1 MTQRRGF
8 LDDPEPEIAVARPL
22 PPPLPPPERGWLAG
36 VEGAAGPIRH
46 AAAAALPAKATRE
59 PRQPLAIATG
69 ALVLLIGGVALLE
82 LANFAVAQF
91 DKSPLLGWLTVTLIG
106 PPAAALGWSVVREW
120 RGYASLRAVERIR
133 EGLQSDDIEVA
144 RRHAR
149 TWLRA
154 IAASDDLARSVEAAS
169 DPATLRALLRSGPLA
184 RLDQEAAQAGRSA
197 ALQIL
202 AATAVSP
209 WPGLDG
215 VLVVWRGLRLIRR
228 IAELYGMRP
237 GTLGTLRL
245 WRRVALDA
253 GSVAAADVV
262 VATMTDALFSSPLGG
277 ALAGQASGSAI
288 AAQRMLRLSV
298 AVARSCRPIDEEA

>member
-1 MTQRRGF
+1 MNQRRGF
-8 LDDPEPEIAVARPL
+8 LDDPEPDVAPAA
-22 PPPLPPPERGWLAG
+22 PPPPPPPERGWLAG
-36 VEGAAGPIRH
+36 VEGAPGPVRH
-46 AAAAALPAKATRE
+46 AAARALPVRARRE
-59 PRQPLAIATG
+59 RRQPLAIAAG
-69 ALVLLIGGVALLE
+69 ALVLLIGGVAMLE
-82 LANFAVAQF
+82 LANFAGAQF
-91 DKSPLLGWLTVTLIG
+91 DRSQLLGWLTIALIG
-106 PPAAALGWSVVREW
+106 PPAAALAWSVVREW

-133 EGLQSDDIEVA
+133 EGLQSDDLEVA
-144 RRHAR
+144 HRHAR

-154 IAASDDLARSVEAAS
+154 IAASDDLARSVETAP
-169 DPATLRALLRSGPLA
+169 DPATLRALLRAGPLA

-298 AVARSCRPIDEEA
+298 AVARSCRPIDEET

>member
-1 MTQRRGF
+1 MNQRRGF
-8 LDDPEPEIAVARPL
+8 LDDLEPDIAPTA
-22 PPPLPPPERGWLAG
+22 PPPPPPERGWLAG
-36 VEGAAGPIRH
+36 VDGAAGPVRH
-46 AAAAALPAKATRE
+46 VAAPTLPARATRE
-59 PRQPLAIATG
+59 RRQPLAIAAG
-69 ALVLLIGGVALLE
+69 ALLLLIGGVAALE
-82 LANFAVAQF
+82 LANFAAAQF
-91 DKSPLLGWLTVTLIG
+91 DRSPLLGWLTIALIG

-120 RGYASLRAVERIR
+120 RGYASLRTVERIR
-133 EGLQSDDIEVA
+133 DGLQSDDLEVA

-149 TWLRA
+149 AWLRA
-154 IAASDDLARSVEAAS
+154 IAAPDDLARSVEAAT
-169 DPATLRALLRSGPLA
+169 DPATVRALLRAGPLA

-228 IAELYGMRP
+228 IAGLYGMRP

>member
-1 MTQRRGF
+1 MNQRRGF
-8 LDDPEPEIAVARPL
+8 LDDPEPDIAVARPL
-22 PPPLPPPERGWLAG
+22 PPPPPPPERGWLAG
-36 VEGAAGPIRH
+36 VDGAAGPVRH
-46 AAAAALPAKATRE
+46 PAAATLPAKATRE
-59 PRQPLAIATG
+59 RRQPLAIAAG

-91 DKSPLLGWLTVTLIG
+91 DRSPLLGWLTIALIG
-106 PPAAALGWSVVREW
+106 PPVGALGWSAAREW
-120 RGYASLRAVERIR
+120 RGYASLRTVERIR
-133 EGLQSDDIEVA
+133 AGLQGDDIEVA

-169 DPATLRALLRSGPLA
+169 DPATLRALLRAGPLA

-215 VLVVWRGLRLIRR
+215 VLVIWRGLRLIRR
-228 IAELYGMRP
+228 IAGLYGMRHCACGDGWP
-237 GTLGTLRL
+237 WTPARSPQPT
-245 WRRVALDA
+245 
-253 GSVAAADVV
+253 S
-262 VATMTDALFSSPLGG
+262 SSP
-277 ALAGQASGSAI
+277 
-288 AAQRMLRLSV
+288 
-298 AVARSCRPIDEEA
+298 P

>member
-1 MTQRRGF
+1 MNQRRGF
-8 LDDPEPEIAVARPL
+8 LDDLEPDVAPTA
-22 PPPLPPPERGWLAG
+22 PPPPPPERGWLAG
-36 VEGAAGPIRH
+36 VDGAAGPVRH
-46 AAAAALPAKATRE
+46 VAAPTLPARATRE
-59 PRQPLAIATG
+59 RRQPLAIAAG
-69 ALVLLIGGVALLE
+69 ALVLLIGGVAALE
-82 LANFAVAQF
+82 LANFAAAQF
-91 DKSPLLGWLTVTLIG
+91 DRSPLLGWLTIALIG
-106 PPAAALGWSVVREW
+106 PPAAALGWSIVREW
-120 RGYASLRAVERIR
+120 RGYASLRTVERIR
-133 EGLQSDDIEVA
+133 DGLQSDDLEVA

-149 TWLRA
+149 AWLRA
-154 IAASDDLARSVEAAS
+154 IAAPGDLARSVEAAT
-169 DPATLRALLRSGPLA
+169 DPATVRALLRAGPLA

-228 IAELYGMRP
+228 IAALYGMRP

-298 AVARSCRPIDEEA
+298 AVARSCRPINEEA

>member
-1 MTQRRGF
+1 MTERRGF
-8 LDDPEPEIAVARPL
+8 LDDPEPDIRPAA
-22 PPPLPPPERGWLAG
+22 PPPPPPERGWIVG
-36 VEGAAGPIRH
+36 VEGAAGPVRH
-46 AAAAALPAKATRE
+46 TAAPLLPAKTSQVR
-59 PRQPLAIATG
+59 PQPLPIAAG
-69 ALVLLIGGVALLE
+69 ALLALIGGVALLE
-82 LANFAVAQF
+82 LANFASAQF
-91 DKSPLLGWLTVTLIG
+91 DKSPLLGWLTLALIG
-106 PPAAALGWSVVREW
+106 PPAGALGWSLVREW
-120 RGYASLRAVERIR
+120 RGYASLASVARSRH
-133 EGLQSDDIEVA
+133 GLQSDDIEVV

-149 TWLRA
+149 AWLRT
-154 IAASDDLARSVEAAS
+154 IGASDDQIRGVETAS
-169 DPATLRALLRSGPLA
+169 DSATVRALLRAGPLA
-184 RLDQEAAQAGRSA
+184 RIDQEAAQAGRAA

-277 ALAGQASGSAI
+277 ALAGQASGSAL

-298 AVARSCRPIDEEA
+298 AVARSCRPIDDGDA

>member
-8 LDDPEPEIAVARPL
+8 LDDPEPDIAVATPL
-22 PPPLPPPERGWLAG
+22 PPPAPPPERGWLAG
-36 VEGAAGPIRH
+36 VEGAAGPVRH
-46 AAAAALPAKATRE
+46 AAAATLPAKPTRE
-59 PRQPLAIATG
+59 RRQPLAIAAG

-82 LANFAVAQF
+82 LANFASAQF
-91 DKSPLLGWLTVTLIG
+91 DKSALLGWLTVALIG
-106 PPAAALGWSVVREW
+106 PPAAALGWSVIREW

-133 EGLQSDDIEVA
+133 EGLHSDDIEVA

-154 IAASDDLARSVEAAS
+154 IAAPDDLARSVEATA

-184 RLDQEAAQAGRSA
+184 RLDQEATQAGRSA

-253 GSVAAADVV
+253 GWVAAADVV

-277 ALAGQASGSAI
+277 ALAGQASGSAL

-298 AVARSCRPIDEEA
+298 AVARSCRPIDEDA

>member
-1 MTQRRGF
+1 MNQRRGF
-8 LDDPEPEIAVARPL
+8 LDDLEPDIAPTA
-22 PPPLPPPERGWLAG
+22 PPPPPPERGWLAG
-36 VEGAAGPIRH
+36 VDGAAGPVRH
-46 AAAAALPAKATRE
+46 VAVPTLPAPALRE
-59 PRQPLAIATG
+59 RRQPLAIAAG
-69 ALVLLIGGVALLE
+69 ALVLLIGGVAALE
-82 LANFAVAQF
+82 LANFAAAQF
-91 DKSPLLGWLTVTLIG
+91 DRSPLLGWLTIALIG

-120 RGYASLRAVERIR
+120 RGYASLRTVERIR
-133 EGLQSDDIEVA
+133 DGLRSDDLEVA

-149 TWLRA
+149 AWLRA
-154 IAASDDLARSVEAAS
+154 VAAPDDLVRSVEAAA
-169 DPATLRALLRSGPLA
+169 DPATLRALLGAGPLA
-184 RLDQEAAQAGRSA
+184 RIDQEAAQAGRSA

-228 IAELYGMRP
+228 IAGLYGMRP

-298 AVARSCRPIDEEA
+298 AVARSCRPIDEGA

>member
-8 LDDPEPEIAVARPL
+8 LDDPEPEIAVAA
-22 PPPLPPPERGWLAG
+22 PPPPPPPPERGWLAG
-36 VEGAAGPIRH
+36 VEGAAGPVRH
-46 AAAAALPAKATRE
+46 AAAAALPVKATRQH
-59 PRQPLAIATG
+59 RQPLAIATG
-69 ALVLLIGGVALLE
+69 ALITLIGSMALLE
-82 LANFAVAQF
+82 LANFASAQF
-91 DKSPLLGWLTVTLIG
+91 ERSPLLGWLTIALLG

-120 RGYASLRAVERIR
+120 RGYASLRAVERVR
-133 EGLQSDDIEVA
+133 QGLRSDDIEVA

-154 IAASDDLARSVEAAS
+154 IAASDELARSVEAAS

-184 RLDQEAAQAGRSA
+184 RLDQEAAKAGRSA

-202 AATAVSP
+202 AATAVCP

-277 ALAGQASGSAI
+277 ALAGQASGSAL

-298 AVARSCRPIDEEA
+298 AIARSCRPIDDET

>member
-1 MTQRRGF
+1 MIQRRGF
-8 LDDPEPEIAVARPL
+8 LDDPEPDTAPAT
-22 PPPLPPPERGWLAG
+22 PPPPPPERGWLAG
-36 VEGAAGPIRH
+36 VEGAAGPVRH
-46 AAAAALPAKATRE
+46 AAAAALPTRTTRE
-59 PRQPLAIATG
+59 RRSALAIAAG

-82 LANFAVAQF
+82 LANFANAQF
-91 DKSPLLGWLTVTLIG
+91 DKSPVLGWLTLALIG
-106 PPAAALGWSVVREW
+106 PPVAALGWSVVREW

-133 EGLQSDDIEVA
+133 AGLQSDNIEVA

-149 TWLRA
+149 TWLQDVG
-154 IAASDDLARSVEAAS
+154 ASNDLVRGVETAS
-169 DPATLRALLRSGPLA
+169 DPATLRALLRAGPLS
-184 RLDQEAAQAGRSA
+184 RLDQEAAQAGRAA

-209 WPGLDG
+209 WPGMDG
-215 VLVVWRGLRLIRR
+215 VLVIWRGLRLIRR

-298 AVARSCRPIDEEA
+298 AVARSCRPIDEET

>member
-1 MTQRRGF
+1 MNQRRGF
-8 LDDPEPEIAVARPL
+8 LDDLEPDIAPTA
-22 PPPLPPPERGWLAG
+22 PPPPPPERGWLAG
-36 VEGAAGPIRH
+36 VDGAAGPVRH
-46 AAAAALPAKATRE
+46 VAAPTLPARATRE
-59 PRQPLAIATG
+59 RRQPLAIAAG
-69 ALVLLIGGVALLE
+69 ALLLLIGGVAALE
-82 LANFAVAQF
+82 LANFAAAQF
-91 DKSPLLGWLTVTLIG
+91 DRSPLLGWLTIALIG

-120 RGYASLRAVERIR
+120 RGYASLRTVERIR
-133 EGLQSDDIEVA
+133 DGLQSDDLEVA

-149 TWLRA
+149 AWLRA
-154 IAASDDLARSVEAAS
+154 IAAPDDLARSVEAAT
-169 DPATLRALLRSGPLA
+169 DPATVRALLRAGPLA

-228 IAELYGMRP
+228 IAGLYGMRP

-298 AVARSCRPIDEEA
+298 AVARSCRPIDEGA

>member
-1 MTQRRGF
+1 MNQRRGF
-8 LDDPEPEIAVARPL
+8 LDDPEPDLAPAI
-22 PPPLPPPERGWLAG
+22 PPPPPERGWMIG
-36 VEGAAGPIRH
+36 VEGATGPVRH
-46 AAAAALPAKATRE
+46 VVAAPLPAKTIRE

-69 ALVLLIGGVALLE
+69 ALVALIGGVALLE
-82 LANFAVAQF
+82 LANFASAQF
-91 DKSPLLGWLTVTLIG
+91 DKSPVLGWLTIALLG
-106 PPAAALGWSVVREW
+106 PPAGVLGWSIVREW
-120 RGYASLRAVERIR
+120 RGYASLRKVSRIR
-133 EGLQSDDIEVA
+133 DGLRSDDIHVA

-149 TWLRA
+149 AWLQA
-154 IAASDDLARSVEAAS
+154 IGASDDLIRGVETAS

-184 RLDQEAAQAGRSA
+184 QIDQEATKASRTA

-202 AATAVSP
+202 ATTAVSP
-209 WPGLDG
+209 WPGMDG
-215 VLVVWRGLRLIRR
+215 VLVIWRGLRLIRQ

-298 AVARSCRPIDEEA
+298 AVARSCRPIDEGDVT

>member
-8 LDDPEPEIAVARPL
+8 LDDPEPDIAVARPL
-22 PPPLPPPERGWLAG
+22 PPPPPPPERGWLAG
-36 VEGAAGPIRH
+36 VDGAAGPVRH
-46 AAAAALPAKATRE
+46 AAAATLPAKATRE
-59 PRQPLAIATG
+59 HRQPLAIAAG

-91 DKSPLLGWLTVTLIG
+91 DKSPLLGWLTIALIG

-133 EGLQSDDIEVA
+133 AGLQSDDIEVA

-154 IAASDDLARSVEAAS
+154 IAASDDLTRSVEAAS

-215 VLVVWRGLRLIRR
+215 VLVIWRGLRLIRR

>member
-8 LDDPEPEIAVARPL
+8 LDDPEPDIAVAT
-22 PPPLPPPERGWLAG
+22 PPPLPPPPAERGWLAG
-36 VEGAAGPIRH
+36 VAGAAGPVRH
-46 AAAAALPAKATRE
+46 AAAATLPAKATRE
-59 PRQPLAIATG
+59 RRQPLAIAAG

-82 LANFAVAQF
+82 LANFAAAQF
-91 DKSPLLGWLTVTLIG
+91 DKSPLLGWLTIALIG

-120 RGYASLRAVERIR
+120 RGYASLRTVERIR
-133 EGLQSDDIEVA
+133 AGLQSDDIEVA

-154 IAASDDLARSVEAAS
+154 IAASDDLASSVEAAS

-215 VLVVWRGLRLIRR
+215 VLVIWRGLRLIRR

-277 ALAGQASGSAI
+277 ALAGQASGSAL

-298 AVARSCRPIDEEA
+298 AVARSCRPVDEEA

>member
-8 LDDPEPEIAVARPL
+8 LDDPEPDIAVARPL
-22 PPPLPPPERGWLAG
+22 PPPPPPPERGWLAG
-36 VEGAAGPIRH
+36 VDGAAGPVRH
-46 AAAAALPAKATRE
+46 AAAATLPAKATRE
-59 PRQPLAIATG
+59 HRQPLAIAAG

-91 DKSPLLGWLTVTLIG
+91 DKSPLLGWLTIALIG

-133 EGLQSDDIEVA
+133 AGLQSDDIEVA

-215 VLVVWRGLRLIRR
+215 VLVIWRGLRLIRR

>member
-1 MTQRRGF
+1 MNQRRGF
-8 LDDPEPEIAVARPL
+8 LDDPEPEIAVATPPPL
-22 PPPLPPPERGWLAG
+22 PPPPPERGWLAG
-36 VEGAAGPIRH
+36 VDGATGPVRH
-46 AAAAALPAKATRE
+46 AAAATLPAKATRE

-69 ALVLLIGGVALLE
+69 ALILLIGGVALLE

-91 DKSPLLGWLTVTLIG
+91 DKSPLLGWLTIALIG

-154 IAASDDLARSVEAAS
+154 IAASDDLARSVEAPS

>member
-8 LDDPEPEIAVARPL
+8 LDDPEPDIAVARPL
-22 PPPLPPPERGWLAG
+22 PPPSPPPERGWLAG
-36 VEGAAGPIRH
+36 VEGAAGPVRH
-46 AAAAALPAKATRE
+46 AAAAALPARATRE
-59 PRQPLAIATG
+59 RRQPLAIATG

-91 DKSPLLGWLTVTLIG
+91 DKSPLLGWLTIALIG

-120 RGYASLRAVERIR
+120 RGYAGLRAVERIR
-133 EGLQSDDIEVA
+133 EGLQSDDIKIA

-154 IAASDDLARSVEAAS
+154 IAASDELARSVEAAS

-215 VLVVWRGLRLIRR
+215 VLVIWRGLRLIRR

-237 GTLGTLRL
+237 GMLGTLRL

>member
-1 MTQRRGF
+1 MNQRRGF
-8 LDDPEPEIAVARPL
+8 LDDLEPDVAPTA
-22 PPPLPPPERGWLAG
+22 PPPPPPERGWLAG
-36 VEGAAGPIRH
+36 VDGAAGPVRH
-46 AAAAALPAKATRE
+46 VAAPALPARATRE
-59 PRQPLAIATG
+59 PRQPLAIAAG
-69 ALVLLIGGVALLE
+69 ALILLIGGVAALE
-82 LANFAVAQF
+82 LANFAAAQF
-91 DKSPLLGWLTVTLIG
+91 DRSPLLGWLTIALIG

-120 RGYASLRAVERIR
+120 RGYASLRTVERIR
-133 EGLQSDDIEVA
+133 DGLQSDDLEVA

-149 TWLRA
+149 GWLRA
-154 IAASDDLARSVEAAS
+154 IAAPDDLARSVEAAT
-169 DPATLRALLRSGPLA
+169 DPATVRALLRAGPLA

-228 IAELYGMRP
+228 IAGLYGMRP

-298 AVARSCRPIDEEA
+298 AVARSCRPIDEENA

>member
-1 MTQRRGF
+1 MNQRRGF
-8 LDDPEPEIAVARPL
+8 LDDLEPDIRPAAPL
-22 PPPLPPPERGWLAG
+22 PPPPERGWVAG
-36 VEGAAGPIRH
+36 VEGAAGPVRH
-46 AAAAALPAKATRE
+46 AAPTILPTRTTQD
-59 PRQPLAIATG
+59 RLQPLTIAAG

-82 LANFAVAQF
+82 LANFASAQF
-91 DKSPLLGWLTVTLIG
+91 DKSPLLGWLTVALIG
-106 PPAAALGWSVVREW
+106 PPAAALAWSCVREW
-120 RGYASLRAVERIR
+120 RGYASLRTVGRIR
-133 EGLQSDDIEVA
+133 TGLQSDDIEVA

-149 TWLRA
+149 AWLRA
-154 IAASDDLARSVEAAS
+154 IGASDDVVRGVMERSS
-169 DPATLRALLRSGPLA
+169 DPATVRALLRAGPLA
-184 RLDQEAAQAGRSA
+184 RIDQQAAQAGRTA
-197 ALQIL
+197 AVQIL

-245 WRRVALDA
+245 WRRVAMDA

-298 AVARSCRPIDEEA
+298 AVARSCRPIDESIA

>member
-1 MTQRRGF
+1 MNQRRGF
-8 LDDPEPEIAVARPL
+8 LDDLEPDIAPTA
-22 PPPLPPPERGWLAG
+22 PPPPPPERGWLAG
-36 VEGAAGPIRH
+36 VGGAAGPVRH
-46 AAAAALPAKATRE
+46 AAAPTLPTRATRE
-59 PRQPLAIATG
+59 PRQPLAIAAG
-69 ALVLLIGGVALLE
+69 ALVLLIGGVAALE

-91 DKSPLLGWLTVTLIG
+91 DRSPALGWLTIALTG
-106 PPAAALGWSVVREW
+106 PPAAALGWSLVREW
-120 RGYASLRAVERIR
+120 RGYASLRTVERIR
-133 EGLQSDDIEVA
+133 DGLRSDDLEVA

-149 TWLRA
+149 AWLRA
-154 IAASDDLARSVEAAS
+154 IAAPEDLARSVEAAT
-169 DPATLRALLRSGPLA
+169 DPATVRALLRAGPLA
-184 RLDQEAAQAGRSA
+184 RIDHEAAQAGRSA

-228 IAELYGMRP
+228 IAGLYGMRP

-298 AVARSCRPIDEEA
+298 AVARSCRPIDEENT

>member
-1 MTQRRGF
+1 MNQRRGF
-8 LDDPEPEIAVARPL
+8 LDDLEPDIAPTA
-22 PPPLPPPERGWLAG
+22 PPPPPPERGWLAG
-36 VEGAAGPIRH
+36 VDGAAGPVRH
-46 AAAAALPAKATRE
+46 VAAPTLPARATRE
-59 PRQPLAIATG
+59 RRQPLAIAAG
-69 ALVLLIGGVALLE
+69 ALLLLIGGVAALE
-82 LANFAVAQF
+82 LANFAAAQF
-91 DKSPLLGWLTVTLIG
+91 DRSPLLGWLTIALIG

-120 RGYASLRAVERIR
+120 RGYASLRTVERIR
-133 EGLQSDDIEVA
+133 DGLQSDDLEVA

-149 TWLRA
+149 AWLRA
-154 IAASDDLARSVEAAS
+154 IAAPDDLARSVEAAT
-169 DPATLRALLRSGPLA
+169 DPATVRALLRAGPLA

-228 IAELYGMRP
+228 IAGLYGMRP

-298 AVARSCRPIDEEA
+298 AVARSCRPIDEENA

>member
-1 MTQRRGF
+1 MNQRRGF
-8 LDDPEPEIAVARPL
+8 LDDLEPDIAPTA
-22 PPPLPPPERGWLAG
+22 PPPPPPERGWLAG
-36 VEGAAGPIRH
+36 VDGAAGPVRH
-46 AAAAALPAKATRE
+46 VSAPTLPARATRE
-59 PRQPLAIATG
+59 RRQPLAIAAG
-69 ALVLLIGGVALLE
+69 ALLLLIGGVSSLE

-91 DKSPLLGWLTVTLIG
+91 DRSPLLGWLTIALIG

-120 RGYASLRAVERIR
+120 RGYASLRTVERIR
-133 EGLQSDDIEVA
+133 DGLQSDDLEVA

-149 TWLRA
+149 AWLRA
-154 IAASDDLARSVEAAS
+154 IAAPDDLARSVEGAT
-169 DPATLRALLRSGPLA
+169 DPATVRALLRAGPLA

-228 IAELYGMRP
+228 IAGLYGMRP

-298 AVARSCRPIDEEA
+298 AVARSCRPIDEGA